1 MAVSNY
7 TSIQL
12 FKDTRAQ
19 LGTILQQLAA
29 VAEQRGD
36 EIIDNQS
43 AAAKIAN
50 RSGDFRRLLA
60 DMLKERSQSV
70 LQKTAFRLAV
80 IGEFNSGKSTL
91 INALLGYPILS
102 TSYKPKTAAKTILRY
117 GQKDA
122 FRVTYNERYAAK
134 NTDIIYTNNL
144 AKDIE
149 EVTSDD
155 ANVLIKGKSESVAA
169 QIKQVEVWCRSEFLD
184 RDETEIV
191 DTPGLG
197 SVFEE
202 HKTVTYNLIP
212 EMDATLILFP
222 CDPGLGEKEVDLL
235 NFIRQYINQLLF
247 VMTKTDRLQPH
258 ERDEML
264 SFSKDAI
271 ENIIK
276 IPVDRVYGVSA
287 QRKIEGYT
295 DESGFNV
302 FLERLESFLVGSSGV
317 ARLEIPFT
325 VAQTQCENLIKN
337 TQLDIQR
344 IDNDVES
351 LREEL
356 KRLEEVQQEVE
367 KSKQNLFNIIQKQ
380 MGIMAIN
387 ALDGIDYLPL
397 RIEKAVNK
405 ALDEFN
411 KESLKKADIK
421 IQSII
426 NDTVEEWVKTKN
438 ESFIIQTQA
447 LQDIVENELKK
458 YVQLIDDT
466 TRLQFSDRQ
475 ADNLNALD
483 TSIVANGRGAR
494 LVLNTAKK
502 AGGALTVGVGAAALS
517 YYAVGSAAIPTLLPI
532 LATAWSLM
540 WAFPVLLLL
549 PALIPVVG
557 DLAYGEQRIRSDIKK
572 QLSKPIPGNQVTMF
586 EAIVEG
592 YLDKERKKHPGLRET
607 LKTHFDEW
615 SNNLKSE
622 INDFVANLIATQ
634 LTQIE
639 KQINDKVT
647 NKFDREERLATH
659 DKHLNSLKMISNEI
673 ADLKVAILS
682 MSDTNTN

>member
-19 LGTILQQLAA
+19 LGTILQKLAA
-29 VAEQRGD
+29 IAEQRGD

-50 RSGDFRRLLA
+50 KSGDFRRLLA

-117 GQKDA
+117 GQQDA

-144 AKDIE
+144 ARDIE
-149 EVTSDD
+149 QVTSDD

-258 ERDEML
+258 EQEEML
-264 SFSKDAI
+264 NFSKETI

-287 QRKIEGYT
+287 QRKIEGHT
-295 DESGFNV
+295 DESGFHL

-325 VAQTQCENLIKN
+325 IAQTQCENLIKN

-367 KSKQNLFNIIQKQ
+367 KSKQSLFNKIEKR
-380 MGIMAIN
+380 MGDMASD
-387 ALDGIDYLPL
+387 ALEGIDDLPF

-438 ESFIIQTQA
+438 KSFITQTQV
-447 LQDIVENELKK
+447 LQDLVENELKR

-475 ADNLNALD
+475 AGNLNALD

-502 AGGALTVGVGAAALS
+502 AGGALTVGVGAAALTH
-517 YYAVGSAAIPTLLPI
+517 YAVGITAIQALPI
-532 LATAWSLM
+532 LTAAWSLM

-659 DKHLNSLKMISNEI
+659 NNHLNSLKMISNEI

-682 MSDTNTN
+682 MSDTNAN